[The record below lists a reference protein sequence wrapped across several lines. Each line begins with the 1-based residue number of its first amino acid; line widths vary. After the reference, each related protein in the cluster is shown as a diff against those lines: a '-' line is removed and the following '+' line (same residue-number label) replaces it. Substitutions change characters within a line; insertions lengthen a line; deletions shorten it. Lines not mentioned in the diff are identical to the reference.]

1 MAESRFKGL
10 SILMNMRDVGIERT
24 MKQIRAQFKT
34 LDSEMRRSN
43 ANFKHSEKNMQSYA
57 TRTKELTK
65 AIDVTENSMK
75 DISNQ
80 LKKMTLE
87 EQRSSVEAEKLRQ
100 EYSKQHRALQ
110 MYQRQLNSTE
120 QEMKQFGTT
129 TKQTIFSMKK
139 INDVL
144 GTMKRQLNIANM
156 AFQSTEKST
165 SSYKNYLNQLNT
177 VIQKHQNTI
186 RVLEGRYQKVAREQG
201 VMSKEALELKE
212 KILQEKATLGQ
223 LDNQYKKTTMEAKRF
238 AFEQKTLTS
247 SMSEIRQKMSQ
258 VAQSLTISANK
269 FKMSGQTAQ
278 AYKARISELNNGMK
292 QQQLIVQN
300 LSRQYDFA
308 KKQYGATSQE
318 AQQLNVKLSEER
330 LKLKELNT
338 QLNQTTQAHNRL
350 EMEQKQGIS
359 SMAQIRA
366 KMSQFNDTLSLSR
379 SNLARAGESVK
390 AYGNHL
396 NTLKTNM
403 SEQRVVLRELIAQ
416 YNHVATAQG
425 RDSQEARGLSS
436 AITQQKIKMNELES
450 ELDQTTQSYKR
461 LETEQRNAERLSS
474 TGFGRSIQSVNKY
487 KDSIRNVGSTMRSV
501 GSTSMLYMTMPAVAG
516 MGTAIKS
523 SIEWEQ
529 ALAGVAK
536 TTNMSGSEL
545 NKMGNEITKMS
556 NTMPFAA
563 TEIAGVAEAAGQ
575 LGIKKQDI
583 TSFTRTMMNLGVA
596 TNLTADEAATEFA
609 RFANAANMPIKDVD
623 RLGSTVVALGNST
636 ATTEKEIVEM
646 AQRLAGAGAQAGFS
660 SDEIMS
666 VSAAMSSVGIE
677 AEAGGTAMTQIW
689 NKMTKAVAEGGDTL
703 DSFAKTAGVS
713 GKEFAQIWENNPS
726 KALSM
731 FVKGL
736 GKTEGGAKGV
746 LKALDD
752 VGIKG
757 IREADTIRRMANNH
771 QVLDKALKTGSEGW
785 KENSALTNEA
795 NIRYETMGSKLKML
809 KNTFINF
816 ARTIGD
822 AVAPIVSFLADKL
835 TGLFEHLQGTSNA
848 TKIAI
853 AAFTLLGVAI
863 PPLIVATGVLAH
875 SIVGISEAMTLLNAT
890 KGGAKFFSLF
900 NGGIKGILPNIG
912 QLLTKIP
919 LIGGLMTAL
928 TGPVG
933 IAVAA
938 IAGIG
943 TAFVVAYKKSE
954 TFRNIV
960 DTVVTPIKNAF
971 IGLGNVIKQFFSAIG
986 AIMNNNSGKGL
997 NILKKILPDE
1007 AAKQFYST
1015 LLMVRG
1021 AYNDF
1026 VNFIKTTSTII
1037 GAFFKTFWKQN
1048 GDFIIM
1054 VFTTIKIAVGSI
1066 LNSLFNGVIKPIL
1079 SGIKAFFGIIFGGIK
1094 QIVINVFTSL
1104 REIVQGG
1111 LNVIRGVIK
1120 IFKGLFTGDFRLL
1133 WEGVKQVFSGY
1144 LLIISGI
1151 LRSTLGNMVVI
1162 VKTIGQL
1169 IINSFRTIWT
1179 IVKNVTLGIVKV
1191 LVVTIKFLF
1200 TGLKNIIV
1208 AILNGI
1214 KNIFIAIWTVIKTS
1228 VLVIIRSLVAL
1239 AKHNFAILKGFLSAL
1254 WTSIKNTAIKLWTAL
1269 KIGVLTIIR
1278 VLVSTARNILN
1289 TLKNFI
1295 TRLWQSIKATSIKT
1309 WNAIKNGI
1317 INAIKGMYNGVRKI
1331 LANLK
1336 AFITRTWTAIKNTT
1350 IKLAKGLSSGV
1361 KNVFNSLSRVTHSI
1375 FNKLKNFM
1383 SNTWRSIKNTTI
1395 KLAKSLWSG
1404 VKNTWNSLKKG
1415 TIKIIASVAVWL
1427 IKKWLS
1433 IKKSVVNIVKKLWSG
1448 VKRTW
1453 NSLKSGTIKIMA
1465 SIAVWLIKKWTA
1477 IKKSVVNKAK
1487 SLWSGVKGTWNSLS
1501 NGTRNIFNKVKS
1513 FMSNTWRSI
1522 KNTTINMAKG
1532 LWNSVRRTFNNMN
1545 GGLKNIIG
1553 KIKGHITGMVNA
1565 VKKGLNKLIGGVNW
1579 VAKKL
1584 DMPKLPTIKF
1594 STGTESTHTQSYITK
1609 GKLNQNTLATVGD
1622 KGPGN
1627 GPGGFRHETIIPP
1640 NGKAFITPAT
1650 DTTIPLAKGTRI
1662 LNGAQTH
1669 SLLNRPQ
1676 FNSGTIPKFSLGT
1689 TFANLLGGG
1698 KKPKKH
1704 KKDDDLVGDVAQKTK
1719 DGVKAMTG
1727 KVVEGGKAVVD
1738 SALNT
1743 AKKGKDWLSDKIGDV
1758 LDWIEKP
1765 KKLLEKVFE
1774 GFGINMASFG
1784 IPKGAELPFNLMKGM
1799 FKKLKEGAVNKV
1811 KEWFEEA
1818 GGGDGGY
1825 IDLSKGINFGFART
1839 AAEARAKGYPFNRP
1853 HHGLDINYK
1862 HDKVYSTMSGTAKA
1876 FTGWSGGFGN
1886 HMEVTNG
1893 NLKSIYGHLHKL
1905 AFHGTK
1911 KVKPGTFLG
1920 ISGGDPREDGQGAGS
1935 STGLHLHYEM
1945 QWNGQPKDPTNW
1957 LKTHNGGGKSG
1968 GSRAAS
1974 KWKPEIKKALKANGL
1989 PTTPAYVNA
1998 WIRQIQTESGGNA
2011 GAVQG
2016 NIGDINNRTGNL
2028 ARGLLQVIPPTFA
2041 ANKLPG
2047 HGNIMNGLDNAMAAI
2062 NYAKKRYGR
2071 TGMLQVIGHGHGY
2084 ATGGLIK
2091 SAGWYNIA
2099 EGGYPEW
2106 IIPTDPTRRS
2116 DAMKMLALAA
2126 QDIDKKSSTRGN
2138 KRPNSLPKPSGSND
2152 NDVLLQM
2159 LQAQQQQIAL
2169 LTQIVTSNQTIA
2181 DKDFNP
2187 TIDKYTH
2194 EQQVFNSIDK
2204 YNRQKQRKSRFKPG
2218 EVT

>member
-34 LDSEMRRSN
+34 LDSEMHRSN
-43 ANFKHSEKNMQSYA
+43 ANFKHSEKSMQSYA

-223 LDNQYKKTTMEAKRF
+223 LDNQYKKTTIEAKRF
-238 AFEQKTLTS
+238 AFEQKTLTA
-247 SMSEIRQKMSQ
+247 SMSETRQKMSQ

-308 KKQYGATSQE
+308 KKQYGATSNE
-318 AQQLNVKLSEER
+318 AQQLNLKLSEER

-350 EMEQKQGIS
+350 KMEQKQGIS
-359 SMAQIRA
+359 SMAQIRV

-425 RDSQEARGLSS
+425 RDSQEARELSS

-501 GSTSMLYMTMPAVAG
+501 GSASMLYMTMPAVAG

-523 SIEWEQ
+523 SIDWEQ

-736 GKTEGGAKGV
+736 GETEGGAKGV

-853 AAFTLLGVAI
+853 AAFTLLGAAI

-900 NGGIKGILPNIG
+900 DGGIKGILPNIG

-960 DTVVTPIKNAF
+960 NTVVTPIKNAF
-971 IGLGNVIKQFFSAIG
+971 IGLWNVIKQFFSAIG

-1007 AAKQFYST
+1007 AAKQFYAT

-1048 GDFIIM
+1048 GDFIIT

-1111 LNVIRGVIK
+1111 LNVIRGVVK

-1191 LVVTIKFLF
+1191 LVATIKFLF
-1200 TGLKNIIV
+1200 TGLKNVIV

-1214 KNIFIAIWTVIKTS
+1214 KNISIAIWAAIKSS

-1239 AKHNFAILKGFLSAL
+1239 AKHSFSTLKGFLSAL
-1254 WTSIKNTAIKLWTAL
+1254 WTSIKNTAIKLWTTL
-1269 KIGVLTIIR
+1269 KIGVLAIVRT
-1278 VLVSTARNILN
+1278 LVSTARNILN

-1295 TRLWQSIKATSIKT
+1295 TRLWQSIKAISIKT
-1309 WNAIKNGI
+1309 WNAIKNGVV
-1317 INAIKGMYNGVRKI
+1317 NAIRGMSNGVKKI
-1331 LANLK
+1331 VGALK
-1336 AFITRTWTAIKNTT
+1336 SWMTKTWTAIKNTT
-1350 IKLAKGLSSGV
+1350 IKLAK
-1361 KNVFNSLSRVTHSI
+1361 
-1375 FNKLKNFM
+1375 
-1383 SNTWRSIKNTTI
+1383 
-1395 KLAKSLWSG
+1395 ALWSG

-1433 IKKSVVNIVKKLWSG
+1433 IKKNVVNTVKKLWSG
-1448 VKRTW
+1448 VKKTW

-1465 SIAVWLIKKWTA
+1465 SIAVWLIKKWIA

-1487 SLWSGVKGTWNSLS
+1487 GLWSGVKNTWNSLS
-1501 NGTRNIFNKVKS
+1501 RGTRSIFNKVKNFMSNIWRNIKNTTVRYAKSLWTGVRNTFNNLHRGTRNIFNRVKS

-1522 KNTTINMAKG
+1522 KNTTVNMAKS

-1553 KIKGHITGMVNA
+1553 KIKGHITGMITA
-1565 VKKGLNKLIGGVNW
+1565 VKTGLNKLIGGVNW
-1579 VAKKL
+1579 VAGKL
-1584 DMPKLPTIKF
+1584 DMPKLPEIKL

-1609 GKLNQNTLATVGD
+1609 GKLNRNTLATVGD

-1627 GPGGFRHETIIPP
+1627 GPGGFRHETVIPP
-1640 NGKAFITPAT
+1640 SGKAFITPAT

-1727 KVVEGGKAVVD
+1727 KVVEGGKAVVG

-1825 IDLSKGINFGFART
+1825 IDLSKGVNFGFAPTT
-1839 AAEARAKGYPFNRP
+1839 AAARAAGYPFARP
-1853 HHGLDINYK
+1853 HFGLDINYK
-1862 HDKVYSTMSGTAKA
+1862 HDKVYSTMSGTART
-1876 FTGWSGGFGN
+1876 FNGWSGGFGR
-1886 HMEVTNG
+1886 HVEITNG

-1905 AFHGTK
+1905 AFNGTK
-1911 KVKPGTFLG
+1911 KVRPGTLLG
-1920 ISGGDPREDGQGAGS
+1920 VSGGDPREDGQNAGS

-1945 QWNGQPKDPTNW
+1945 QRNGRPFDPTKW

-1968 GSRAAS
+1968 GAPKAGI
-1974 KWKPEIKKALKANGL
+1974 KWAPQIKKALRMNGL

-1998 WIRQIQTESGGNA
+1998 WARQIDSESSGNPR
-2011 GAVQG
+2011 AVQG
-2016 NIGDINNRTGNL
+2016 GYVDANTGGNE
-2028 ARGLLQVIPPTFA
+2028 AKGLVQVAKKTF
-2041 ANKLPG
+2041 NSMKFPG
-2047 HGNIMNGLDNAMAAI
+2047 HGNVFNPLDNLLAGI
-2062 NYAKKRYGR
+2062 HWAKYKYGKN
-2071 TGMLQVIGHGHGY
+2071 MLSVIGHGHGY

-2106 IIPTDPTRRS
+2106 VIPTDPAKRN

-2126 QDIDKKSSTRGN
+2126 QDIDKKSSTKGN
-2138 KRPNSLPKPSGSND
+2138 KRPNNLKAPNNLYSNN
-2152 NDVLLQM
+2152 NDELLLQM
-2159 LQAQQQQIAL
+2159 IEQQQQQINLLMEIARSNKGIENKEMEVNLDGKSLNKNNNKHQAL
-2169 LTQIVTSNQTIA
+2169 NNATRLMGG
-2181 DKDFNP
+2181 
-2187 TIDKYTH
+2187 
-2194 EQQVFNSIDK
+2194 
-2204 YNRQKQRKSRFKPG
+2204 R
-2218 EVT
+2218 

>member
-1 MAESRFKGL
+1 M
-10 SILMNMRDVGIERT
+10 
-24 MKQIRAQFKT
+24 
-34 LDSEMRRSN
+34 
-43 ANFKHSEKNMQSYA
+43 
-57 TRTKELTK
+57 
-65 AIDVTENSMK
+65 
-75 DISNQ
+75 
-80 LKKMTLE
+80 
-87 EQRSSVEAEKLRQ
+87 
-100 EYSKQHRALQ
+100 
-110 MYQRQLNSTE
+110 
-120 QEMKQFGTT
+120 
-129 TKQTIFSMKK
+129 
-139 INDVL
+139 
-144 GTMKRQLNIANM
+144 
-156 AFQSTEKST
+156 
-165 SSYKNYLNQLNT
+165 
-177 VIQKHQNTI
+177 
-186 RVLEGRYQKVAREQG
+186 
-201 VMSKEALELKE
+201 
-212 KILQEKATLGQ
+212 
-223 LDNQYKKTTMEAKRF
+223 
-238 AFEQKTLTS
+238 
-247 SMSEIRQKMSQ
+247 
-258 VAQSLTISANK
+258 
-269 FKMSGQTAQ
+269 
-278 AYKARISELNNGMK
+278 
-292 QQQLIVQN
+292 
-300 LSRQYDFA
+300 
-308 KKQYGATSQE
+308 
-318 AQQLNVKLSEER
+318 
-330 LKLKELNT
+330 
-338 QLNQTTQAHNRL
+338 
-350 EMEQKQGIS
+350 
-359 SMAQIRA
+359 
-366 KMSQFNDTLSLSR
+366 
-379 SNLARAGESVK
+379 
-390 AYGNHL
+390 
-396 NTLKTNM
+396 
-403 SEQRVVLRELIAQ
+403 
-416 YNHVATAQG
+416 
-425 RDSQEARGLSS
+425 
-436 AITQQKIKMNELES
+436 
-450 ELDQTTQSYKR
+450 
-461 LETEQRNAERLSS
+461 
-474 TGFGRSIQSVNKY
+474 
-487 KDSIRNVGSTMRSV
+487 
-501 GSTSMLYMTMPAVAG
+501 
-516 MGTAIKS
+516 
-523 SIEWEQ
+523 
-529 ALAGVAK
+529 
-536 TTNMSGSEL
+536 
-545 NKMGNEITKMS
+545 
-556 NTMPFAA
+556 
-563 TEIAGVAEAAGQ
+563 
-575 LGIKKQDI
+575 
-583 TSFTRTMMNLGVA
+583 
-596 TNLTADEAATEFA
+596 
-609 RFANAANMPIKDVD
+609 
-623 RLGSTVVALGNST
+623 
-636 ATTEKEIVEM
+636 
-646 AQRLAGAGAQAGFS
+646 
-660 SDEIMS
+660 
-666 VSAAMSSVGIE
+666 
-677 AEAGGTAMTQIW
+677 GTAMTQIW

-703 DSFAKTAGVS
+703 DSFAQTAGVS
-713 GKEFAQIWENNPS
+713 GKEFAQVWENNPS

-731 FVKGL
+731 FVRGL
-736 GKTEGGAKGV
+736 SETKGGAKGV
-746 LKALDD
+746 LQALDD

-809 KNTFINF
+809 KNTFVNF

-853 AAFTLLGVAI
+853 AAFTLLGAAI

-900 NGGIKGILPNIG
+900 NGGIKGVLPNIA

-960 DTVVTPIKNAF
+960 NTVVTPIKNAF

-1026 VNFIKTTSTII
+1026 VNFIKTTSAII

-1111 LNVIRGVIK
+1111 LNVIRGVVK

-1144 LLIISGI
+1144 LSIISGI
-1151 LRSTLGNMVVI
+1151 LRSTLGNMVII

-1191 LVVTIKFLF
+1191 LVATIKFLF
-1200 TGLKNIIV
+1200 TGLKNVIV

-1214 KNIFIAIWTVIKTS
+1214 KNISIAIWTAIKSS

-1239 AKHNFAILKGFLSAL
+1239 AKNSFSTLKGFLSAL
-1254 WTSIKNTAIKLWTAL
+1254 WASIKNTAIKLWTAL
-1269 KIGVLTIIR
+1269 KIGVLAIVRT
-1278 VLVSTARNILN
+1278 LVSTARNILN

-1295 TRLWQSIKATSIKT
+1295 TRLWQSIKAISIKT
-1309 WNAIKNGI
+1309 WNAIKNGVV
-1317 INAIKGMYNGVRKI
+1317 NAIRGMSNGVKKI
-1331 LANLK
+1331 VGALK
-1336 AFITRTWTAIKNTT
+1336 SWMTKTWTAIKNTT
-1350 IKLAKGLSSGV
+1350 IKLAK
-1361 KNVFNSLSRVTHSI
+1361 
-1375 FNKLKNFM
+1375 
-1383 SNTWRSIKNTTI
+1383 
-1395 KLAKSLWSG
+1395 ALWSG

-1433 IKKSVVNIVKKLWSG
+1433 IKKNVVNTVKKLWSG
-1448 VKRTW
+1448 VKKTW

-1465 SIAVWLIKKWTA
+1465 SIAVWLIKKWIA

-1487 SLWSGVKGTWNSLS
+1487 GLWSGVKNTWNSLS
-1501 NGTRNIFNKVKS
+1501 RGTRSIFNKVKNFMSNIWRNIKNTTVRYAKSLWTGVRNTFNNLHRGTRNIFNRVKS

-1522 KNTTINMAKG
+1522 KNTTVNMAKS

-1553 KIKGHITGMVNA
+1553 KIKGHITGMVTA
-1565 VKKGLNKLIGGVNW
+1565 VKTGLNKLIGGVNW
-1579 VAKKL
+1579 VAGKL
-1584 DMPKLPTIKF
+1584 DMPKLPEIKL

-1609 GKLNQNTLATVGD
+1609 GKLNRNTLATVGD

-1627 GPGGFRHETIIPP
+1627 GPGGFRHETVIPP
-1640 NGKAFITPAT
+1640 SGKAFITPAT

-1719 DGVKAMTG
+1719 DGFKAMTG

-1825 IDLSKGINFGFART
+1825 IDLSKGVNFGFAPTT
-1839 AAEARAKGYPFNRP
+1839 AAARAAGYPFARP
-1853 HHGLDINYK
+1853 HFGLDINYK
-1862 HDKVYSTMSGTAKA
+1862 HDKVYSTMSGTART
-1876 FTGWSGGFGN
+1876 FNGWSGGFGR
-1886 HMEVTNG
+1886 HVEITNG

-1905 AFHGTK
+1905 AFNGTK
-1911 KVKPGTFLG
+1911 KVRPGTLLG
-1920 ISGGDPREDGQGAGS
+1920 VSGGDPREDGQNAGS

-1945 QWNGQPKDPTNW
+1945 QRNGRAFDPTKW

-1968 GSRAAS
+1968 GAPKAGI
-1974 KWKPEIKKALKANGL
+1974 KWAPQIKKALRMNGL

-1998 WIRQIQTESGGNA
+1998 WARQIDSESSGNPR
-2011 GAVQG
+2011 AVQG
-2016 NIGDINNRTGNL
+2016 GYVDANTGGNEAKGL
-2028 ARGLLQVIPPTFA
+2028 VQVARKTF
-2041 ANKLPG
+2041 NSMKFPG
-2047 HGNIMNGLDNAMAAI
+2047 HGNVFNPLDNLLAGI
-2062 NYAKKRYGR
+2062 HWAKYKYGKN
-2071 TGMLQVIGHGHGY
+2071 MLSVIGHGHGY

-2106 IIPTDPTRRS
+2106 IIPTDPAKRN

-2138 KRPNSLPKPSGSND
+2138 KRPNNLKTPNNLYSNN
-2152 NDVLLQM
+2152 NDELLLQM
-2159 LQAQQQQIAL
+2159 IEQQQQQINLLMEIARSNRGIENKEMEVNLDGKSLNKNNNKHQAL
-2169 LTQIVTSNQTIA
+2169 NNATRLMGG
-2181 DKDFNP
+2181 
-2187 TIDKYTH
+2187 
-2194 EQQVFNSIDK
+2194 
-2204 YNRQKQRKSRFKPG
+2204 R
-2218 EVT
+2218 